1 MKSMGRTIIIDEQKE
16 SELIGR
22 IFESVFYPNVQQ
34 VLDVEEYL
42 NKNFKPKKIITTD
55 KITGHSKFENV
66 VVQVVS
72 GVEMDVLDGEELL
85 RLVDDKFNDRIK
97 DDADRKKFLR
107 QVIDDWYKGNIK
119 NGILSVNHL

>member
-1 MKSMGRTIIIDEQKE
+1 MTMGKTIIIDEQKE

-42 NKNFKPKKIITTD
+42 NKNFRPKKILTTNN
-55 KITGHSKFENV
+55 ITGHSKFKNV

-72 GVEMDVLDGEELL
+72 GVELYTLDGEELL
-85 RLVDDKFNDRIK
+85 RLLDDKFNDRIK
-97 DDADRKKFLR
+97 DDNDRKKFLR
-107 QVIDDWYKGNIK
+107 QVIDDWYTGKIK

>member
-1 MKSMGRTIIIDEQKE
+1 MTMGKTIIIDEQKE

-42 NKNFKPKKIITTD
+42 NKNFRPKKILTTNN
-55 KITGHSKFENV
+55 ITGHSKFKNV

-72 GVEMDVLDGEELL
+72 GVELDTLDGEELL
-85 RLVDDKFNDRIK
+85 RLLDDKFN
-97 DDADRKKFLR
+97 DRKKFLR
-107 QVIDDWYKGNIK
+107 QVIDDWYTGKIK

>member
-1 MKSMGRTIIIDEQKE
+1 MTMGKTIIIDEQKE

-42 NKNFKPKKIITTD
+42 NKNFRPKKILTTD
-55 KITGHSKFENV
+55 NITGHSKFNNV
-66 VVQVVS
+66 VVQVVN
-72 GVEMDVLDGEELL
+72 GVELDTLDGEELL
-85 RLVDDKFNDRIK
+85 RLLDDKFNNRIK
-97 DDADRKKFLR
+97 DDNDRKKFLR
-107 QVIDDWYKGNIK
+107 QVIDDWYTGKIK

>member
-1 MKSMGRTIIIDEQKE
+1 MGKTIIIDEQKE

-42 NKNFKPKKIITTD
+42 NKNFRPKKILTTD
-55 KITGHSKFENV
+55 NITQHSKFQNV

-72 GVEMDVLDGEELL
+72 GVELDTLDGEELL
-85 RLVDDKFNDRIK
+85 RLLDDKFNDRIK
-97 DDADRKKFLR
+97 DDNDRKKFLR
-107 QVIDDWYKGNIK
+107 QVIDDWYTGKIK